1 MIFVDSTER
10 APGALLTL
18 EGNAWVASQEA
29 CALLEDRAQTVELLL
44 DDEVA
49 NVALPAEEVGGLHR
63 LGPDGLASRFLG
75 L

>member
-1 MIFVDSTER
+1 MISVDSTER

-18 EGNAWVASQEA
+18 GGDARVASQEA
-29 CALLEDRAQTVELLL
+29 CALLEDRAPTVELLL

-49 NVALPAEEVGGLHR
+49 NEALLAEEVGGLRR